1 MKNSFVSPFF
11 WVTYT
16 TDKKVA
22 NAVLKQDKQE
32 AFVIPYI
39 TNSKVLKP
47 GDKIMLH
54 KEVAA
59 PKTKLMNAEVV
70 EEQEDDDEA
79 SAAASSAEQRVA
91 APPAKRQRKR

>member
-22 NAVLKQDKQE
+22 NAALKQDQQKD
-32 AFVIPYI
+32 FVLPYI
-39 TNSKVLKP
+39 TNTKALNP
-47 GDKIMLH
+47 GDKIWLH
-54 KEVAA
+54 KASAA

-70 EEQEDDDEA
+70 EKQEDHGA
-79 SAAASSAEQRVA
+79 SAPAPSVEKLAG
-91 APPAKRQRKR
+91 PPAKKQRKR